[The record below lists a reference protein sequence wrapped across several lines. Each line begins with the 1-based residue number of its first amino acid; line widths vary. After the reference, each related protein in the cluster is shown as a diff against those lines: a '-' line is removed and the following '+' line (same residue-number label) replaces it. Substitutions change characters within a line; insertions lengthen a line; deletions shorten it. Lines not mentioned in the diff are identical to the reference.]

1 LPFTL
6 SFPFLEPQP
15 VVAVHAGL
23 VPGVPLEQQLRKHMT
38 TMRNLQLMAAPAATE
53 GGWRGGGGG
62 GEGGGGGAGRP
73 RLVALERSDQGE
85 AWAKL
90 WEGPAHVMFGHDARR
105 GIQQEPFATG
115 LDTGCCYGHKLSAQI
130 LPSGEI
136 VQVDA
141 KEQYKAIA
149 PSPPLPLAGS

>member
-1 LPFTL
+1 MPFTL

-53 GGWRGGGGG
+53 GGWRCGGGGKGG

-73 RLVALERSDQGE
+73 RLVALERSGNVPE
-85 AWAKL
+85 SSVLPCKSSATRLAIPLRSAESVPESRGLVWR
-90 WEGPAHVMFGHDARR
+90 AR
-105 GIQQEPFATG
+105 
-115 LDTGCCYGHKLSAQI
+115 
-130 LPSGEI
+130 
-136 VQVDA
+136 
-141 KEQYKAIA
+141 
-149 PSPPLPLAGS
+149 